1 MFSAHG
7 VLFMLFRVVSPT
19 ASRYAPTWDSLDTR
33 PLPQWWADAKVGIF
47 IHWSL
52 FSVPSFHGEWFVYDW
67 LSAKDPDVVSFVEKT
82 QNPTFSYANYAS
94 RFTGELFNASDWVAL
109 FKASGARYVVPTTK
123 HHDAFCMWPSPFSPN
138 FNSVD
143 VGPKLDVIGSL
154 ANATR
159 AAGLKFGAY
168 HSLFEFYSASS
179 SSPYA
184 LAPSRKRAQSAI
196 PRAHGDLLFLCARP
210 LTPLTPSTPP
220 PTPIP
225 ICRPVVSA
233 GQGQQLDH
241 KHLCHVKDPAG
252 AVRYC
257 RSLRA

>member
-7 VLFMLFRVVSPT
+7 VLFMLFVFPT

-82 QNPTFSYANYAS
+82 QNPNFSYANYAS

-138 FNSVD
+138 FNAVD

-159 AAGLKFGAY
+159 AAGLRFGAY
-168 HSLFEFYSASS
+168 HSLFEFYNPLYLRDKASNWTTNTFVTS
-179 SSPYA
+179 KTLPELYDIVDRYA
-184 LAPSRKRAQSAI
+184 PEIIWSDGAFAWFARPR
-196 PRAHGDLLFLCARP
+196 PRASP
-210 LTPLTPSTPP
+210 LSP
-220 PTPIP
+220 
-225 ICRPVVSA
+225 R
-233 GQGQQLDH
+233 
-241 KHLCHVKDPAG
+241 
-252 AVRYC
+252 
-257 RSLRA
+257 